1 MLNLSARMPN
11 SKLDK
16 FKEMEWYSIQNED
29 NPIRMQ
35 WNSSES
41 TRNVLEMNNENL
53 VFQQNDLFP
62 SAFPIMADIRRQ
74 GKLCDV
80 VLKVFNTPNFSQFI
94 LLSFLIFR

>member
-1 MLNLSARMPN
+1 MAN
-11 SKLDK
+11 SDLDK
-16 FKEMEWYSIQNED
+16 FKDMEWYSIQNED

-35 WNSSES
+35 CSSPES
-41 TRNVLEMNNENL
+41 TRNVLEMSNENL

-80 VLKVFNTPNFSQFI
+80 VLKVFSTPILISTYVYFPFQF
-94 LLSFLIFR
+94 LG

>member
-1 MLNLSARMPN
+1 MAN

-16 FKEMEWYSIQNED
+16 NKEMEWHSLQHDGTAAAMHWTPSESPRNG
-29 NPIRMQ
+29 Q
-35 WNSSES
+35 WSPPES

-80 VLKVFNTPNFSQFI
+80 VLKVNAYYI
-94 LLSFLIFR
+94 LSL

>member
-1 MLNLSARMPN
+1 MLNLTIRMSN
-11 SKLDK
+11 LKLDK
-16 FKEMEWYSIQNED
+16 FKEMEWYSLQNED
-29 NPIRMQ
+29 NPIGMQ
-35 WNSSES
+35 WNIPES

-80 VLKVFNTPNFSQFI
+80 VLKV
-94 LLSFLIFR
+94 LSNPSC

>member
-1 MLNLSARMPN
+1 
-11 SKLDK
+11 
-16 FKEMEWYSIQNED
+16 MERSLHSDGLEK
-29 NPIRMQ
+29 PSL
-35 WNSSES
+35 WNTSSGES

-80 VLKVFNTPNFSQFI
+80 VLKVSYFDYNNT
-94 LLSFLIFR
+94 FLKFLVF

>member
-1 MLNLSARMPN
+1 MGS

-16 FKEMEWYSIQNED
+16 VKEMEWYTMQNEGTVV
-29 NPIRMQ
+29 PMQ
-35 WNSSES
+35 WNSTDN
-41 TRNVLEMNNENL
+41 TRNLLEMNNENL

-80 VLKVFNTPNFSQFI
+80 VLKVSN
-94 LLSFLIFR
+94 

>member
-1 MLNLSARMPN
+1 MGS

-16 FKEMEWYSIQNED
+16 IKDMEWCTLQNEGTIV
-29 NPIRMQ
+29 PVP
-35 WNSSES
+35 WNNFDT
-41 TRNVLEMNNENL
+41 TRNLLEMNNENL

-80 VLKVFNTPNFSQFI
+80 VLKVKNLIHFSFSVFFLKI
-94 LLSFLIFR
+94 LG

>member
-1 MLNLSARMPN
+1 MAN

-16 FKEMEWYSIQNED
+16 VKDLEWYSLQNEGTVV
-29 NPIRMQ
+29 PMH

-80 VLKVFNTPNFSQFI
+80 VLKVSQFYT
-94 LLSFLIFR
+94 LLFLSTLGSLSGGWTTFQCS

>member
-1 MLNLSARMPN
+1 MAN

-16 FKEMEWYSIQNED
+16 MKEMEWHTLQHEGTTAT
-29 NPIRMQ
+29 MQ
-35 WNSSES
+35 WSPSESPRNGQWSPPES

-80 VLKVFNTPNFSQFI
+80 VLKVNTI
-94 LLSFLIFR
+94 MIR